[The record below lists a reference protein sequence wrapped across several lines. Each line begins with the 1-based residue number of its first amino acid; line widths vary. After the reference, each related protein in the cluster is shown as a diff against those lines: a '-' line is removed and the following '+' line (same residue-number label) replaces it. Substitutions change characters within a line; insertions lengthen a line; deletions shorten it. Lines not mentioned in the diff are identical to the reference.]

1 MKKNQL
7 LDLHDDIDVNNKA
20 HVSFSPRKKKAS
32 HIKSALLIFLFSLIK
47 LLSFHYLP
55 NQSESKANFAD
66 KYAVA
71 CLSSVRNSAERE
83 TLKRELTES
92 GKEIIEISIEQMNHF
107 AGNMLQLKN
116 NDGDKFVVLSESAYN
131 SLSESQISSLEKFNK
146 LIVAPVP
153 TIEKYGGGSVR
164 CMIAEVF

>member
-1 MKKNQL
+1 
-7 LDLHDDIDVNNKA
+7 
-20 HVSFSPRKKKAS
+20 
-32 HIKSALLIFLFSLIK
+32 
-47 LLSFHYLP
+47 
-55 NQSESKANFAD
+55 
-66 KYAVA
+66 
-71 CLSSVRNSAERE
+71 
-83 TLKRELTES
+83 
-92 GKEIIEISIEQMNHF
+92 MNHF

>member
-1 MKKNQL
+1 MDFRPVCFQATQEVIDDL
-7 LDLHDDIDVNNKA
+7 LPIYHTNVIMC
-20 HVSFSPRKKKAS
+20 
-32 HIKSALLIFLFSLIK
+32 I
-47 LLSFHYLP
+47 
-55 NQSESKANFAD
+55 AD